1 LLGALPEVIIKES
14 SVKGV
19 GTVHSRIGFLGALF
33 VLLVAAPVAAQQH
46 FSDLAPADEYFGRM
60 KMSIL
65 GISNTIKDAGLHLD
79 QGADSMAIIDG
90 LAFTED
96 AIRDWQHHYPRD
108 PWIIRS
114 LTALRG
120 VYAKIPTERGAACA
134 RRVASWLDHDFAPK

>member
-1 LLGALPEVIIKES
+1 LAP
-14 SVKGV
+14 
-19 GTVHSRIGFLGALF
+19 VHTRIGFLGVLS
-33 VLLVAAPVAAQQH
+33 VLLIGTPVAAQS

-79 QGADSMAIIDG
+79 QGADSMAVIDS

-96 AIRDWQHHYPRD
+96 AIRDWQRHYPRD
-108 PWIIRS
+108 PWIARS
-114 LTALRG
+114 LNALRT

-134 RRVASWLDHDFAPK
+134 RRVAVWLDHDLTR

>member
-1 LLGALPEVIIKES
+1 
-14 SVKGV
+14 
-19 GTVHSRIGFLGALF
+19 VHSRIGFLGALF

-79 QGADSMAIIDG
+79 QGADSMAVIDG